1 MLRRQKATPVG
12 LWLRAGLTFGLL
24 IGLGFSNVFAQT
36 ATLRG
41 KVTDAQTGEALPQ
54 ANVQV
59 SAAGVQTGGA
69 SNLNG
74 EYEVPNLA
82 AGAYTITVSYVGY
95 EKKVIS
101 NVSISAGE
109 NKVVNIALTGT
120 DITFN
125 PVVTTASRR
134 QEKALDAPAAV
145 SVLEA
150 TQIRGRAAT
159 TPTDFLRGLPAVDIS
174 TNGIAQS
181 NVVVRGFNNIFSGAL
196 LSLTDNRYA
205 NVPSLRLNAYNFI
218 PLTTEDISRIEI
230 VSGPGAAL
238 YGPNSAGG
246 VMHIITKSP
255 FDSEGLTLSVGGGGR
270 DFMNFARNDPS
281 GGRNIYMASGR
292 YAKGLS
298 EKVGLKISA
307 QYYEGRDWESFDRL
321 EPATI
326 TKYTQTSTGNVP
338 QGGPVPNARDFNV
351 QKISGE
357 ARLDFRFTDDTGLI
371 FNAGYNRANNL
382 ELTGIGAGQADGWSY
397 LYAQTRFNYKDLFI
411 QGFVNASDAGD
422 TYLLRDG
429 ALIQDNSK
437 LFAAQAQ
444 HSLGLGT
451 KQRFIYGIDAIL
463 TRPDTKGTI
472 NGRNEENDNINEY
485 GVYLQSETKISPK
498 LDLLLAARVDD
509 HNFIKDPVFSPR
521 AALVFK
527 PNTNNTL
534 RATYNRAFSTPSSN
548 NLFLDISSRQDVFGL
563 GRLLGNPAFGT
574 NVRAQGVPGTGF
586 NFNIGANGLPQFR
599 SPFAPLGGQQAGS
612 FINQNDPVFTNVMWG
627 VGRQAVLAQ
636 FVPAFQAGLRAQG
649 LPDPTIQAI
658 TAAFV
663 GIVPQQLAGLT
674 NVMRLLNT
682 TTGTFSQVTAVKNV
696 PRIQE
701 TTHETFELGYKSV
714 IAKKLFVG
722 VDLYHSKIKDFVG
735 PLKVETPNVFLNP
748 ATLGAPT
755 GSLATQF
762 ATSLANPAN
771 AQLNAIL
778 IASLDPAARGGNGN
792 GTAVD
797 ELVRLFATGAAGI
810 PFGTVGPKEA
820 FDPTALILTYRNFG
834 DVSLNGMDVY
844 FSYYAGTNWMFSGN
858 YSFVTKSGFNFFKKP
873 NRVLYRNLGGVA
885 DISLNAP
892 ANKFA
897 LAVQYRAPQ
906 RGYEVELRGR
916 YVEGFPQDSGVYIGE
931 VQTYTVFDF
940 NFGYDL
946 PFSTGTRF
954 SIAATNI
961 LDNKHLE
968 FVGAP
973 VLGRLIMTRLTQS
986 F

>member
-1 MLRRQKATPVG
+1 MSRRQKATPVG
-12 LWLRAGLTFGLL
+12 QWLRAGLTLGLL
-24 IGLGFSNVFAQT
+24 FSLGLCTVFAQT
-36 ATLRG
+36 AILRG
-41 KVTDAQTGEALPQ
+41 KVTDAQSGEALPQ

-59 SAAGVQTGGA
+59 TATGVQTGAA
-69 SNLNG
+69 SNLDG

-82 AGAYTITVSYVGY
+82 AGTYSITVSYVGY
-95 EKKVIS
+95 DRKVIA
-101 NVSISAGE
+101 NVTVAAGE
-109 NKVVNIALTGT
+109 NKVLNITLTGT
-120 DITFN
+120 GVTLN
-125 PVVTTASRR
+125 PVVVSASRR
-134 QEKALDAPAAV
+134 QEKSLDAPAAV

-150 TQIRGRAAT
+150 TQIRGRPAT
-159 TPTDFLRGLPAVDIS
+159 TPTDYLRGLPAVDVS

-218 PLTTEDISRIEI
+218 PLTTEDISRIEV

-270 DFMNFARNDPS
+270 DFMNFARSDPS

-338 QGGPVPNARDFNV
+338 QGGPVPNTRDFNV

-357 ARLDFRFTDDTGLI
+357 ARLDFRLTDDTGLI

-382 ELTGIGAGQADGWSY
+382 ELTGLGAGQADGWAY
-397 LYAQTRFNYKDLFI
+397 LYGQARFNYKDFFI

-429 ALIQDNSK
+429 ALIKDNSK
-437 LFAAQAQ
+437 LFAAQVQ

-463 TRPDTKGTI
+463 TRPDTKSTI
-472 NGRNEENDNINEY
+472 NGRNEGNDNINEY
-485 GVYLQSETKISPK
+485 GVYLQSETKLSPK
-498 LDLLLAARVDD
+498 LDVLLAARIDD
-509 HNFIKDPVFSPR
+509 HNFIEDPVFSPR

-527 PNTNNTL
+527 PNSNNTL
-534 RATYNRAFSTPSSN
+534 RATYNRAFSTPTSN
-548 NLFLDISSRQDVFGL
+548 NLFLDLSSAQDVFGL
-563 GRLLGNPAFGT
+563 GRAFGNPAFGT
-574 NVRAQGVPGTGF
+574 SVRAQGVPGTGF

-599 SPFAPLGGQQAGS
+599 SPFAVQAGLS
-612 FINQNDPVFTNVMWG
+612 SSTFINQNDPLFTNVMWG

-649 LPDPTIQAI
+649 LPEANIQAI
-658 TAAFV
+658 TAAFL

-674 NVMRLLNT
+674 NVMRVLNT
-682 TTGTFSQVTAVKNV
+682 TTRTFSQVTAVKNV

-701 TTHETFELGYKSV
+701 TTHETFELGYKGV

-735 PLKVETPNVFLNP
+735 PLKVETPNVFLDP
-748 ATLGAPT
+748 TPLGGAL
-755 GSLATQF
+755 GTQF
-762 ATSLANPAN
+762 GTALANPAN

-834 DVSLNGMDVY
+834 DVSLNGMDMY

-946 PFSTGTRF
+946 PFSSGTRF
-954 SIAATNI
+954 SIAASNI

-973 VLGRLIMTRLTQS
+973 VLGRLIMTRLTQT

>member
-1 MLRRQKATPVG
+1 MLQRRKATPVG
-12 LWLRAGLTFGLL
+12 LWLQTGFILCLLLSLSAGSVL
-24 IGLGFSNVFAQT
+24 AQT
-36 ATLRG
+36 ATLSG
-41 KVTDAQTGEALPQ
+41 KVTDAQSGEGLT
-54 ANVQV
+54 ANVIV
-59 SAAGVQTGGA
+59 TASGVRTGA
-69 SNLNG
+69 SCDPNGVYTVSNLAPG
-74 EYEVPNLA
+74 TYTVSVTILGYDKQTQTVTLA
-82 AGAYTITVSYVGY
+82 AGETKTMNFSL
-95 EKKVIS
+95 
-101 NVSISAGE
+101 AGSGVE
-109 NKVVNIALTGT
+109 L
-120 DITFN
+120 N
-125 PVVTTASRR
+125 PVVVSASRR
-134 QEKALDAPAAV
+134 QEKALEAPAAV

-150 TQIRGRAAT
+150 TQLRGRPAT

-174 TNGIAQS
+174 TNGISQS
-181 NVVVRGFNNIFSGAL
+181 NVTVRGFNNIFSGAL

-205 NVPSLRLNAYNFI
+205 AVPSLRLNAYNFI
-218 PLTTEDISRIEI
+218 PLTTEDIARIEV

-238 YGPNSAGG
+238 YGPNSASG
-246 VMHIITKSP
+246 VLHIITKSP
-255 FDSEGLTLSVGGGGR
+255 FDSEGTTISVGGGGR
-270 DFMNFARNDPS
+270 DFVNFARNDPS
-281 GGRNIYMASGR
+281 GGRNIYMASLR
-292 YAKGLS
+292 HASRLS
-298 EKVGLKISA
+298 DKVAFKISG
-307 QYYEGRDWESFDRL
+307 QYYEGRDWESFDRQ

-326 TKYTQTSTGNVP
+326 TKYTQTTTGNVP
-338 QGGPVPNARDFNV
+338 QGSAIANTRDFNV
-351 QKISGE
+351 KKISAEG
-357 ARLDFRFTDDTGLI
+357 RMDFRLTN
-371 FNAGYNRANNL
+371 NAGLVLNAGFNRADNL
-382 ELTGIGAGQADGWSY
+382 ELTGIGAGLAKGWTY
-397 LYAQTRFNYKDLFI
+397 TYAQTRFNHKDLFV
-411 QGFVNASDAGD
+411 QGFINASNAGD

-472 NGRNEENDNINEY
+472 NGRNEEDDNINEY
-485 GVYLQSETKISPK
+485 GVYLQSETKLSPK
-498 LDLLLAARVDD
+498 LDVLLAARVDD
-509 HNFIKDPVFSPR
+509 HNFIEDPVFSPR

-527 PNTNNTL
+527 PNTNNTV

-563 GRLLGNPAFGT
+563 GRLLNNTAFGT
-574 NVRAQGVPGTGF
+574 NVRAQGVPGSGF

-599 SPFAPLGGQQAGS
+599 SPFAPLGGRQAGS

-627 VGRQAVLAQ
+627 VGRGAVLAQ

-649 LPDPTIQAI
+649 LPEANVQAI

-663 GIVPQQLAGLT
+663 AIVPQQLAGLT
-674 NVMRLLNT
+674 NVMRTLNT
-682 TTGTFSQVTAVKNV
+682 TRGTFSQVTAVKNV

-701 TTHETFELGYKSV
+701 TTHETFEFGYKGV
-714 IAKKLFVG
+714 INEKLLVG

-735 PLKVETPNVFLNP
+735 PLKVETPNVFLDP
-748 ATLGAPT
+748 TTLG
-755 GSLATQF
+755 GSLGAQF
-762 ATSLANPAN
+762 GAALANPAN

-792 GTAVD
+792 GSAVD
-797 ELVRLFATGAAGI
+797 ELSRLFATGAAGI
-810 PFGTVGPKEA
+810 PFGTVSPQEA

-844 FSYYAGTNWMFSGN
+844 FSYYAGKSWMFSGN
-858 YSFVTKSGFNFFKKP
+858 YSFVTKAGFNLFKSP
-873 NRVLYRNLGGVA
+873 NRVIYRNLAGVA

-916 YVEGFPQDSGVYIGE
+916 YVEGFPQDSGVYLGE
-931 VQTYTVFDF
+931 VQTYSVLDF

-946 PFSTGTRF
+946 PFSTGSRF
-954 SIAATNI
+954 SLNVNNL
-961 LDNKHLE
+961 LDKEHKE
-968 FVGAP
+968 FIGAP
-973 VLGRLIMTRLTQS
+973 LLGRLIMARLTQT